1 MARTIAKGL
10 IEKDLLEVMWAT
22 NISEVENKYNEEQS
36 KEFGDKYKVA
46 KISFDYLFDEGA
58 FKDGDL
64 FDVIVCCDSLLH
76 SNNRAKMAKDVGKL
90 LDKDGMLYISD
101 IL

>member
-36 KEFGDKYKVA
+36 KEFRDKYKVA

-76 SNNRAKMAKDVGKL
+76 SNNRAKMAKDVSKL